1 MNIQEY
7 ISSGIVEAY
16 VLGLAEPQE
25 AAEFEQLCSQ
35 YPELVEAREA
45 FELSLEKQA
54 IAHAVAPDKSVRSRI
69 FGELQVEADKEPKV
83 IPITQ
88 LEEKKVD
95 IPAVSPFKRYMA
107 AASIVALIGS
117 LALNLYFY
125 NKYKSVN
132 NQYNVL
138 VAAQTELAQNNSA
151 LQTKMSEY
159 EKSLSIL
166 NDPSVQKVKM
176 EGANVP
182 TSPDAS
188 SLATVFYNQSS
199 SEVFLV
205 INNLPAPQSNQQYQL
220 WAIVDGKP
228 VDAGVFDLSSN
239 KVLTMKTLSGAPQ
252 AFAVT
257 LEKKGGSL
265 SPEGAMYVLGKV

>member
-25 AAEFEQLCSQ
+25 ALEFEQLCSQ
-35 YPELVEAREA
+35 YPEIQEAREA

-54 IAHAVAPDKSVRSRI
+54 IAHAVAPDRSVRSRI
-69 FGELQVEADKEPKV
+69 FAELQVEADKEPKV
-83 IPITQ
+83 IPISKV
-88 LEEKKVD
+88 EEKQVD
-95 IPAVSPFKRYMA
+95 IPSVSPFKRYMA
-107 AASIVALIGS
+107 AASVVALLGS
-117 LALNLYFY
+117 LALNFYFY

-151 LQTKMSEY
+151 LQTKMTEY
-159 EKSLSIL
+159 EKSLSMM

-176 EGANVP
+176 EGTNVP

-188 SLATVFYNQSS
+188 SLATVFYNKTS

-205 INNLPAPQSNQQYQL
+205 VNNLPAPQSNQQYQL

-228 VDAGVFDLSSN
+228 VNAGVFDLSAN
-239 KVLTMKTLSGAPQ
+239 KVLTMKTLPGAQ

>member
-1 MNIQEY
+1 VNIQEY

-16 VLGLAEPQE
+16 VLGLADPQE

-35 YPELVEAREA
+35 YPELLEAREA

-54 IAHAVAPDKSVRSRI
+54 IANAVAPDKSVRSRI
-69 FGELQVEADKEPKV
+69 FHELKWKTNKEPKV
-83 IPITQ
+83 IPINKN
-88 LEEKKVD
+88 EEKQVD
-95 IPAVSPFKRYMA
+95 IPAASPFRRYMA
-107 AASIVALIGS
+107 AASVVALLGS

-132 NQYNVL
+132 NQYNDL

-159 EKSLSIL
+159 EKSLSIM
-166 NDPSVQKVKM
+166 NDPAVQKVKM

-188 SLATVFYNQSS
+188 SLATVFYNKSS
-199 SEVFLV
+199 AEVYLV
-205 INNLPAPQSNQQYQL
+205 VNNLPAPQSNQQYQL

-239 KVLTMKTLSGAPQ
+239 KVLTMKTLPGSPQ

-265 SPEGAMYVLGKV
+265 APEGAMYVLGKV

>member
-54 IAHAVAPDKSVRSRI
+54 IANAVAPDKSVRSRI
-69 FGELQVEADKEPKV
+69 FAELQVEADKEPKV
-83 IPITQ
+83 IPITRN
-88 LEEKKVD
+88 EEKQVD
-95 IPAVSPFKRYMA
+95 IPAASPFKRYMA
-107 AASIVALIGS
+107 AASVVALLGS

-125 NKYKSVN
+125 NKYRSVN
-132 NQYNVL
+132 NQYNDL

-159 EKSLSIL
+159 EKSLSIM

-199 SEVFLV
+199 AEVYLV
-205 INNLPAPQSNQQYQL
+205 VNNLPAPQSNQQYQL

-228 VDAGVFDLSSN
+228 VDAGVFDLSAN
-239 KVLTMKTLSGAPQ
+239 KVLTMKSLPGAPQ

-265 SPEGAMYVLGKV
+265 APEGAMYVLGKV